1 MVRNK
6 LREPQGIF
14 LVLAT
19 LFIGISVFL
28 MPINRVPDEMNHAR
42 MAWNSIFVRTDT
54 SFDWMNSVSANTE
67 INKSEY
73 KQLFTER
80 IDLSEEKFQPS
91 FELKRIMH
99 IPQVLGMILGSIVY
113 PSIGVMVTLGRL
125 FNAVFYIASMYLI
138 ITKTRYGKW
147 SMVLLSLLPIMVQQ
161 AGSLSYDAANFVAI
175 LGFFAF
181 LSLMIENPQIN
192 LKKLF
197 QILLFALALYI
208 TKSNNFL
215 FLLLLFPIN
224 FILAGKLSPLE
235 KVNQHIRKLIFK
247 YKYILIVLLLVLGGL
262 VGIKMFGGIQGIK
275 ELLLV
280 LVRTLFNN
288 NLNGHLNS
296 ILTVGMFGYIGLFSV
311 EIPLWIIFID
321 VALLA
326 FISALKSDFE
336 IKKIFGFSSLA
347 IIVIQILAIIA
358 GMYYAWTPLVL
369 GENAIISV
377 GAQGRYFTPFLIFLV
392 PFFISLKD
400 SIKVEMSE
408 KLLRFAI
415 ILTLVFNFIVS
426 TGLVLDTYWF
436 L

>member
-54 SFDWMNSVSANTE
+54 SFDWMNSVSADTE

-73 KQLFTER
+73 KQLFTEK

-326 FISALKSDFE
+326 FISALNSDFE

-347 IIVIQILAIIA
+347 IIVSQILAIIA

>member
-54 SFDWMNSVSANTE
+54 SFDWMNSVSADTE

-73 KQLFTER
+73 KQLFTEK

-138 ITKTRYGKW
+138 IIKTRYGKW

-326 FISALKSDFE
+326 FISALNSDFE

>member
-54 SFDWMNSVSANTE
+54 SFDWMNSVSADTE

-73 KQLFTER
+73 KQLFTEK

-161 AGSLSYDAANFVAI
+161 AGSLSYDAANFVVI

-224 FILAGKLSPLE
+224 FILAGKLSPFE

-326 FISALKSDFE
+326 FISALNSDFE

>member
-1 MVRNK
+1 
-6 LREPQGIF
+6 
-14 LVLAT
+14 
-19 LFIGISVFL
+19 

-54 SFDWMNSVSANTE
+54 SFDWMNSVSADTE

-73 KQLFTER
+73 KQLFTEK

-326 FISALKSDFE
+326 FISALDSDFE

>member
-54 SFDWMNSVSANTE
+54 SFDWMNSVSADTE

-73 KQLFTER
+73 KQLFTEK

-262 VGIKMFGGIQGIK
+262 VGIKMFGGIQEIK

-326 FISALKSDFE
+326 FISALDSDFE

>member
-19 LFIGISVFL
+19 LFIGTSVFL

-54 SFDWMNSVSANTE
+54 SFDWMNSVSADTE

-73 KQLFTER
+73 KQLFTEK

-326 FISALKSDFE
+326 FISALNSDFE

>member
-54 SFDWMNSVSANTE
+54 SFDWMNSVSADTE

-73 KQLFTER
+73 KQLFTEK

-262 VGIKMFGGIQGIK
+262 VGIKIFGGIQGIK

-326 FISALKSDFE
+326 FISALNSDFE

>member
-1 MVRNK
+1 MVQNK
-6 LREPQGIF
+6 LREPLGIF

-54 SFDWMNSVSANTE
+54 SFDWMNSVSADTE

-73 KQLFTER
+73 KQLFTEK

-326 FISALKSDFE
+326 FISALNSDFE

>member
-54 SFDWMNSVSANTE
+54 SFDWMNSVSADTE

-73 KQLFTER
+73 KQLFTEK
-80 IDLSEEKFQPS
+80 IDLSEEQFQPS

-161 AGSLSYDAANFVAI
+161 AGSLSYDAANFVVI

-326 FISALKSDFE
+326 FISALNSDFE

>member
-14 LVLAT
+14 LILAT

-54 SFDWMNSVSANTE
+54 SFDWMNSVSADTE

-73 KQLFTER
+73 KQLFTEK

-326 FISALKSDFE
+326 FISALNSDFE

>member
-54 SFDWMNSVSANTE
+54 SFDWMNSVSADTE

-73 KQLFTER
+73 KQLFTEK

-326 FISALKSDFE
+326 FISALNSDFE
-336 IKKIFGFSSLA
+336 IKKIFGF
-347 IIVIQILAIIA
+347 
-358 GMYYAWTPLVL
+358 
-369 GENAIISV
+369 
-377 GAQGRYFTPFLIFLV
+377 
-392 PFFISLKD
+392 
-400 SIKVEMSE
+400 
-408 KLLRFAI
+408 
-415 ILTLVFNFIVS
+415 
-426 TGLVLDTYWF
+426 
-436 L
+436 

>member
-54 SFDWMNSVSANTE
+54 SFDWMNSVSADTE

>member
-1 MVRNK
+1 MVQNK

-54 SFDWMNSVSANTE
+54 SFDWMNSVSADTE

-73 KQLFTER
+73 KQLFTEK

-326 FISALKSDFE
+326 FISALNSDFE

>member
-54 SFDWMNSVSANTE
+54 SFDWMNSVSADTE

-73 KQLFTER
+73 KQLFTEK

-138 ITKTRYGKW
+138 IIKTRYGKW

-326 FISALKSDFE
+326 FISALNSDFE

-408 KLLRFAI
+408 KLLRLAI

>member
-1 MVRNK
+1 M
-6 LREPQGIF
+6 
-14 LVLAT
+14 
-19 LFIGISVFL
+19 
-28 MPINRVPDEMNHAR
+28 
-42 MAWNSIFVRTDT
+42 
-54 SFDWMNSVSANTE
+54 
-67 INKSEY
+67 
-73 KQLFTER
+73 
-80 IDLSEEKFQPS
+80 
-91 FELKRIMH
+91 
-99 IPQVLGMILGSIVY
+99 
-113 PSIGVMVTLGRL
+113 
-125 FNAVFYIASMYLI
+125 
-138 ITKTRYGKW
+138 
-147 SMVLLSLLPIMVQQ
+147 
-161 AGSLSYDAANFVAI
+161 
-175 LGFFAF
+175 
-181 LSLMIENPQIN
+181 
-192 LKKLF
+192 
-197 QILLFALALYI
+197 
-208 TKSNNFL
+208 
-215 FLLLLFPIN
+215 
-224 FILAGKLSPLE
+224 E

-326 FISALKSDFE
+326 FISALNSDFE

-408 KLLRFAI
+408 QLLRFAI

>member
-54 SFDWMNSVSANTE
+54 SFDWMNSVSADTE

-73 KQLFTER
+73 KQLFTEK

-321 VALLA
+321 VTLLA
-326 FISALKSDFE
+326 FISALNSDFE

>member
-54 SFDWMNSVSANTE
+54 SFDWMNSVSADTE

-73 KQLFTER
+73 KQLFTEK

-138 ITKTRYGKW
+138 IIKTRYGKW

-326 FISALKSDFE
+326 FISALNSDFE

-400 SIKVEMSE
+400 SIKVELSE

>member
-54 SFDWMNSVSANTE
+54 SFDWMNSVSADTE

-73 KQLFTER
+73 KQLFTEK

-161 AGSLSYDAANFVAI
+161 AGSLSYDATNFVAI

-326 FISALKSDFE
+326 FISALDSDFE

>member
-54 SFDWMNSVSANTE
+54 SFDWMNSVSADTE

-73 KQLFTER
+73 KQLFTEK

-326 FISALKSDFE
+326 FISALNSDFE

>member
-54 SFDWMNSVSANTE
+54 SFDWMNSVSADTE

-73 KQLFTER
+73 KQLFTEK

>member
-54 SFDWMNSVSANTE
+54 SFDWMNSVSADTE

-73 KQLFTER
+73 KQLFTEK

-247 YKYILIVLLLVLGGL
+247 YKYILIVILLVLGGL

-326 FISALKSDFE
+326 FISALNSDFE

>member
-1 MVRNK
+1 MGRNK

-54 SFDWMNSVSANTE
+54 SFDWMNSVSADTE

-73 KQLFTER
+73 KQLFTEK

-326 FISALKSDFE
+326 FISALNSDFE

>member
-54 SFDWMNSVSANTE
+54 SFDWMNSVSADTE

-73 KQLFTER
+73 KQLFTEK

-247 YKYILIVLLLVLGGL
+247 YNIY
-262 VGIKMFGGIQGIK
+262 
-275 ELLLV
+275 
-280 LVRTLFNN
+280 
-288 NLNGHLNS
+288 
-296 ILTVGMFGYIGLFSV
+296 
-311 EIPLWIIFID
+311 
-321 VALLA
+321 
-326 FISALKSDFE
+326 
-336 IKKIFGFSSLA
+336 
-347 IIVIQILAIIA
+347 
-358 GMYYAWTPLVL
+358 
-369 GENAIISV
+369 
-377 GAQGRYFTPFLIFLV
+377 
-392 PFFISLKD
+392 
-400 SIKVEMSE
+400 
-408 KLLRFAI
+408 
-415 ILTLVFNFIVS
+415 
-426 TGLVLDTYWF
+426 
-436 L
+436 

>member
-54 SFDWMNSVSANTE
+54 SFDWMNSVSADTE

-73 KQLFTER
+73 KQLFTEK

-113 PSIGVMVTLGRL
+113 PSIGVMVTLARL

-161 AGSLSYDAANFVAI
+161 AGSLSYDAANFVVI

-326 FISALKSDFE
+326 FISALNSDFE

>member
-54 SFDWMNSVSANTE
+54 SFDWMNSVSADTE

-73 KQLFTER
+73 KQLFTEK

-161 AGSLSYDAANFVAI
+161 AGSLSYDAANFVVI

-326 FISALKSDFE
+326 FISALNSDFE

>member
-54 SFDWMNSVSANTE
+54 SFDWMNSVSADAE

-326 FISALKSDFE
+326 FISALNSDFE

>member
-54 SFDWMNSVSANTE
+54 SFDWMNSVSADAE

>member
-54 SFDWMNSVSANTE
+54 SFDWMNSVSADTE

-73 KQLFTER
+73 KQLFTEK

-161 AGSLSYDAANFVAI
+161 AGSLSYDATNFVAI

-326 FISALKSDFE
+326 FISALDSDFE

-415 ILTLVFNFIVS
+415 ILILVFNFIVS